1 MGKRQNRRKHHTQY
15 HTMEPRGQPFPAGDH
30 QAVRYDKDKH
40 ETQITKMIHKT
51 STALEQSVRKFLEG
65 LNIFYGTN
73 LTPISDVDQNTYG
86 KVTHENSLVKG

>member
-15 HTMEPRGQPFPAGDH
+15 HTIEPRGQPFPAGDH

-65 LNIFYGTN
+65 LNIFTV
-73 LTPISDVDQNTYG
+73 LILPLFLMWIKIHMG
-86 KVTHENSLVKG
+86 K